1 MRALDVGGRQFA
13 WFGVMQVGVL
23 NSVTLGLNTHIE
35 SDRGLD
41 GGVGLIMASHL
52 KRGFPA

>member
-1 MRALDVGGRQFA
+1 MRGLDVGGRQFA